1 MDTQLRNPY
10 FTHTEKEI
18 NMSAVFT
25 HAGVSTL
32 NGVTKARFANDAL
45 RVKVL
50 AKNGHRDI
58 DIIELAN
65 PMSKED
71 AVAFLISIDFATQNG
86 VTNAATQAALE
97 DAIEKRAPKAEKAPK
112 VAKAPKAKAP
122 AKKGPTM
129 DAIKAKVA
137 AAKKAP
143 VATKSKAQITAEL
156 ADLED
161 APY

>member
-1 MDTQLRNPY
+1 MDTQSAIHI
-10 FTHTEKEI
+10 FTHREKEI
-18 NMSAVFT
+18 NMSVFT

-58 DIIELAN
+58 DIVELKT

-86 VTNAATQAALE
+86 VTNAATQSALE
-97 DAIEKRAPKAEKAPK
+97 DAVEKRSVKPASAPKVAK
-112 VAKAPKAKAP
+112 VAKAPKAKVP
-122 AKKGPTM
+122 AKKGPSM
-129 DAIKAKVA
+129 DAIRAKA
-137 AAKKAP
+137 AATKAVP
-143 VATKSKAQITAEL
+143 KSTVSKAAIVAQM
-156 ADLED
+156 ED